1 MLISPKASGENGVD
15 IIALKR
21 GRKMAQLS
29 GCGVAVARLLQSSS
43 VTLPCFTS
51 SRVLYILV
59 EDCSQKSL
67 HQALY
72 LYESLLNNISNIIPT
87 IHGTLETDF

>member
-29 GCGVAVARLLQSSS
+29 GYGVARARLLQSSS

-59 EDCSQKSL
+59 EDCSQTV
-67 HQALY
+67 Y
-72 LYESLLNNISNIIPT
+72 LSEILLKNISNIIPS

>member
-29 GCGVAVARLLQSSS
+29 GCVVAITRLLQSSS
-43 VTLPCFTS
+43 VTLPCFTN
-51 SRVLYILV
+51 SRALHILG
-59 EDCSQKSL
+59 EDCSR
-67 HQALY
+67 
-72 LYESLLNNISNIIPT
+72 
-87 IHGTLETDF
+87 

>member
-29 GCGVAVARLLQSSS
+29 GCGVAKARLQSSS
-43 VTLPCFTS
+43 VTLPCFTN
-51 SRVLYILV
+51 SRVLHISG
-59 EDCSQKSL
+59 ENCS
-67 HQALY
+67 
-72 LYESLLNNISNIIPT
+72 
-87 IHGTLETDF
+87 

>member
-29 GCGVAVARLLQSSS
+29 GCGVAKARLLQSSS
-43 VTLPCFTS
+43 VTLPCFTN
-51 SRVLYILV
+51 SRVLHISG
-59 EDCSQKSL
+59 ENCS
-67 HQALY
+67 
-72 LYESLLNNISNIIPT
+72 
-87 IHGTLETDF
+87 

>member
-21 GRKMAQLS
+21 GRKMSRLS

-59 EDCSQKSL
+59 EDCNQIVVRKVCTK
-67 HQALY
+67 LY
-72 LYESLLNNISNIIPT
+72 KYCLKTFQI
-87 IHGTLETDF
+87 